1 MKNIKLFTN
10 IEKIHFVIFEN
21 TSKRN
26 YNLREKKNTTVL
38 FIWVV
43 MAHGAPLKMVV
54 VLLYFFLYHLLFDF

>member
-26 YNLREKKNTTVL
+26 YNLRKKKKHNCFIYLGSYGSWGTSQNGSGLTL
-38 FIWVV
+38 FLSLSSFI
-43 MAHGAPLKMVV
+43 
-54 VLLYFFLYHLLFDF
+54 